1 MICIF
6 VSRDKNLFS
15 NLKQVLTRNHME
27 IEWIDTGNK
36 LLSRL
41 SAHSPGKPELVIIDE
56 QLPDY
61 TARQLVEHVI
71 TQSPMTNCVATSAL
85 PPKKFHEA
93 YEGLGVLMQLPIK
106 PSELDAKK
114 IVTRLN
120 KILGLSK
127 IN

>member
-6 VSRDKNLFS
+6 VGRDKNLFS
-15 NLKQVLTRNHME
+15 NLEQTLTRSHMD
-27 IEWIDTGNK
+27 IEWVDTGKK

-41 SAHSPGKPELVIIDE
+41 SEHSPGKPELVIIDE
-56 QLPDY
+56 QVPDY

-71 TQSPMTNCVATSAL
+71 TQSPMTNCVATSSL

-106 PSELDAKK
+106 PSELDAKR
-114 IVTRLN
+114 IVTQLN
-120 KILGLSK
+120 KILRLSK
-127 IN
+127 II